1 MTIDMHVNLS
11 RRAFAIGAASAAAG
25 LTIGFRWAS
34 AQGTQAGPPVPPMIK
49 NNPQLDAW
57 VRVAPDGSVTVMTGR
72 VELGQGILTAM
83 RQVAG
88 EELDVAPARL
98 TLISGD
104 TAQTPDEGVTAG
116 SLAVKLG
123 STALGLACADAR
135 ATLVGVAAKAWGV
148 EPQAIKVEDGTMSG
162 PAGQRMGY
170 GEAAAKISLS
180 RPVDVTAKRK
190 SPATH
195 RIIMNSIS
203 RPLR

>member
-1 MTIDMHVNLS
+1 
-11 RRAFAIGAASAAAG
+11 
-25 LTIGFRWAS
+25 
-34 AQGTQAGPPVPPMIK
+34 
-49 NNPQLDAW
+49 
-57 VRVAPDGSVTVMTGR
+57 
-72 VELGQGILTAM
+72 M
-83 RQVAG
+83 RQVAA

-98 TLISGD
+98 MLISGD

-148 EPQAIKVEDGTMSG
+148 EPQAIKAQDGMMSG

-170 GEAAAKISLS
+170 GEAAAKVSLS

-190 SPATH
+190 SPAEQ
-195 RIIMNSIS
+195 RIIGTSYPRVDIPAKVCGQQIFIHDLRPERMLFGAVARPPAYAIS
-203 RPLR
+203 AAAARSSLGPRFVSPSTAGLSATITRARADR